1 MYAQLAEFDDT
12 NNDVKAAGKP
22 ATYEPTVYAEVV
34 PSDVYHEA
42 SLDSSQPTYENVKTI
57 GV

>member
-1 MYAQLAEFDDT
+1 MYAQLADFDDT
-12 NNDVKAAGKP
+12 NNDAKAEKP
-22 ATYEPTVYAEVV
+22 AAYEPTVYADVV

-42 SLDSSQPTYENVKTI
+42 SPDSSQPTYENVKTT